1 MEINIENFLK
11 ETEVFLEQEKEKAN
25 SRNGKGNNNP
35 QYQIIY
41 PGALGGKL
49 KIKLLWNLKSNTV
62 IKQIERH
69 PGFGDNG
76 KTQIPCLKKY
86 GVACPICDL
95 INQIENEQGQNSKV
109 KDKYGV
115 KPRSIAY
122 AQLIDYN
129 EAYTDM
135 PEKGSVILFMFPYTI
150 YAQIMTKM
158 NEAGANSK
166 VLCATNEGRTLDI
179 DTALTRSASMY
190 SVSISPFGTVKSFPT
205 DKEYEDLL
213 MSLPDLSD
221 AVTPKELSENLM
233 NRVNA
238 AVDTMKAEYG
248 MVPSDMPV
256 AETKIVNE
264 QKTPQQVI
272 AEQANQQAAA
282 QVVQTTVTQPVP
294 DLSQGVTT
302 VTMDQKLQEQAN
314 AGRPECFG
322 NHSMTEKKCL
332 VCPHAIDCSDIS

>member
-11 ETEVFLEQEKEKAN
+11 ETEMFLEQEKEKASN
-25 SRNGKGNNNP
+25 RANKDGNNS
-35 QYQIIY
+35 QYPIVY

-49 KIKLLWNLKSNTV
+49 KLKLLWNLKSNTV

-69 PGFGDNG
+69 PGFGNNG
-76 KTQIPCLKKY
+76 NTKVPCLKKY
-86 GVACPICDL
+86 GVACPICDI
-95 INQIENEQGQNSKV
+95 INKVEDEQGQNSNV
-109 KDKYGV
+109 KLKYGS
-115 KPRSIAY
+115 KLQSIAF

-135 PEKGSVILFMFPYTI
+135 PERGSIVLFMFPYTI
-150 YAQIMTKM
+150 YSQIMTKM

-190 SVSISPFGTVKSFPT
+190 SVSISPFGTVKSFET
-205 DKEYEDLL
+205 DAEYDELL
-213 MSLPDLSD
+213 KSLPDLAD
-221 AVTPKELSENLM
+221 TVTPRELNENLM

-238 AVDTMKAEYG
+238 AADTIKAEYG

-256 AETKIVNE
+256 TNNVANE

-282 QVVQTTVTQPVP
+282 QAVQTTVTQPVSP
-294 DLSQGVTT
+294 VQPVVE
-302 VTMDQKLQEQAN
+302 VTMDQKLQEQVN
-314 AGRPECFG
+314 SGRPECFG

-332 VCPHAIDCSDIS
+332 ICPHAIDCSDAS